1 MGKLLKVLGAVFLLL
16 IVGFVGLLIWSH
28 EKGEATQERF
38 YAAVDTQDPEKVL
51 ELFDVRL
58 LEKVDAPVLAMW
70 MKAIHDNLGA
80 FKGLAKSKFSTSS
93 SKQDGHDRLESSG
106 RIEFEKGE
114 GESKLVFLDDKVIAF
129 ELRADAMPQPWFTGA
144 PDTTLYR
151 ERAEVLLRAL
161 LANERELALREMHE
175 NLRKQVLD
183 GSQFDRAYELGQ
195 KIGAVT
201 DMTVVDE
208 SFSAEGTPSLDLRFT
223 IGGKNARA
231 IGRVGFQF
239 TPWRGELIA
248 FDVKPA
254 P

>member
-1 MGKLLKVLGAVFLLL
+1 M
-16 IVGFVGLLIWSH
+16 
-28 EKGEATQERF
+28 
-38 YAAVDTQDPEKVL
+38 
-51 ELFDVRL
+51 
-58 LEKVDAPVLAMW
+58 
-70 MKAIHDNLGA
+70 
-80 FKGLAKSKFSTSS
+80 
-93 SKQDGHDRLESSG
+93 
-106 RIEFEKGE
+106 
-114 GESKLVFLDDKVIAF
+114 
-129 ELRADAMPQPWFTGA
+129 
-144 PDTTLYR
+144 
-151 ERAEVLLRAL
+151 LLRAL

-183 GSQFDRAYELGQ
+183 GNQFDRAYELGQ